1 MTIINRVYH
10 CNEPFKDIGQ
20 LPRHNLENISDDAG
34 VKCSA
39 RYVGRGNLDPL
50 IVRNCTLLIV
60 NQNINIELQLNTS
73 MYCCKE
79 LHLQHND

>member
-50 IVRNCTLLIV
+50 IVRN
-60 NQNINIELQLNTS
+60 
-73 MYCCKE
+73 
-79 LHLQHND
+79 